1 MDFKQINLVGNGLDL
16 RVLKSLYGLLTS
28 RYRRREQEIP
38 AMLELRP
45 ASDLGV
51 GWTAAASSTRI
62 AIHIV
67 RS

>member
-51 GWTAAASSTRI
+51 RWI
-62 AIHIV
+62 E
-67 RS
+67 